1 MCLTHKALPCDFH
14 KSRIAAVIVTK
25 IGGNV
30 MTFGD
35 KVKTLRNQK
44 GWTQEELAKMLG
56 LSKRTVIAYEQG
68 ENYPRKRTI
77 YHTLAELFGVD
88 VNYLLTENEEFMTQ
102 VGEQYGRRGQIQAES
117 ILTQTKELFAG
128 GTLSEEDQIAFLTE
142 MQQIFLDSKKRARE
156 KYTPK
161 KYRKTGE
168 GGGPGQQ

>member
-1 MCLTHKALPCDFH
+1 
-14 KSRIAAVIVTK
+14 
-25 IGGNV
+25 
-30 MTFGD
+30 MTFGE

-56 LSKRTVIAYEQG
+56 LNKRTVIAYEQG

-77 YHTLAELFGVD
+77 YYTLAELFEVD

-102 VGEQYGRRGQIQAES
+102 VGEQYGRRGQVQAEK

-128 GTLSEEDQIAFLTE
+128 GTLSEADQIAFLTE
-142 MQQIFLDSKKRARE
+142 MQQIFLDSKKRAKE

-161 KYRKTGE
+161 KYRKTTAGE
-168 GGGPGQQ
+168 GGEPQE